1 MWCQTSLESQRPGAT
16 VVPLIVSSDK
26 TQLTLFGGKMAY
38 PVYVTIGNIPKDIRR
53 KPSRRAHILIA
64 YIPTSK
70 LEGMDNKAARRRA
83 LANLFHSCL
92 RHVLGPIALYGET
105 GIDMVSGD
113 GVWYRCHP
121 IFACFVGDYPEQTLV
136 TCTYYGR
143 CPKCQ
148 VPPNQLG
155 ELSAFPSRDYQEA
168 IEVYSLAGGD
178 VRPFHA
184 ACREAGLKP
193 VYRPFW
199 ETFPLVNVYL
209 SITPDVLHQL
219 LQGVMKHLISWLTS
233 SSTFGPS
240 EVDARCRSIPPN
252 HHIKL
257 FSKGITTLS
266 RISGKEHKS
275 ICRILIGLV
284 IDLPLPHGQ
293 APTRVL
299 RAVRALLDF
308 LYLAQFRSHT
318 TDTIR
323 RIEDSLTR
331 FHENKAVFT
340 DLGVR
345 KHFNIPKIHSLVH
358 YSSSITLFGT
368 TDNYNTEQ
376 TERLH
381 IDFTKEA
388 YRATNHKDELRQ
400 MTTWLGRRE
409 KIQQHAVL
417 VGSRQELD
425 QQHSPSVQT
434 IRPPQSTTRSL
445 KMTRHP
451 SVKAVSFDDIHELY
465 GAIQFQDALAEFI
478 ACVNYPGISRHAL
491 NARAS
496 NTLIPFRSVAVFH
509 KVKFIS
515 NDAESTE
522 IIDAIH
528 VRPEQKDTHGHTI
541 PPRFDTA
548 LVLTQSRDGMQCKD
562 CEFLSFCCSNLTQ
575 NAIQVT
581 A

>member
-1 MWCQTSLESQRPGAT
+1 MCERT
-16 VVPLIVSSDK
+16 
-26 TQLTLFGGKMAY
+26 Y
-38 PVYVTIGNIPKDIRR
+38 
-53 KPSRRAHILIA
+53 AHQ
-64 YIPTSK
+64 
-70 LEGMDNKAARRRA
+70 
-83 LANLFHSCL
+83 H
-92 RHVLGPIALYGET
+92 
-105 GIDMVSGD
+105 
-113 GVWYRCHP
+113 
-121 IFACFVGDYPEQTLV
+121 
-136 TCTYYGR
+136 
-143 CPKCQ
+143 
-148 VPPNQLG
+148 
-155 ELSAFPSRDYQEA
+155 
-168 IEVYSLAGGD
+168 
-178 VRPFHA
+178 
-184 ACREAGLKP
+184 
-193 VYRPFW
+193 
-199 ETFPLVNVYL
+199 
-209 SITPDVLHQL
+209 
-219 LQGVMKHLISWLTS
+219 
-233 SSTFGPS
+233 
-240 EVDARCRSIPPN
+240 
-252 HHIKL
+252 
-257 FSKGITTLS
+257 
-266 RISGKEHKS
+266 
-275 ICRILIGLV
+275 
-284 IDLPLPHGQ
+284 
-293 APTRVL
+293 
-299 RAVRALLDF
+299 
-308 LYLAQFRSHT
+308 
-318 TDTIR
+318 
-323 RIEDSLTR
+323 SLTR

-340 DLGVR
+340 DLSVR

-400 MTTWLGRRE
+400 MTTWLGRCE

-445 KMTRHP
+445 KMTWHP

-528 VRPEQKDTHGHTI
+528 VQPEQKDTHGHTI
-541 PPRFDTA
+541 PPQFDTA